1 MLRLIGKSLWNRRG
15 TAMLTVFSIMV
26 SVMLLLGVEQI
37 RKSIRS
43 SFASAVSG
51 TDLIVGARGGSL
63 QLLLYSVFRIG
74 NAPNNLSW
82 ESYEAFRKDP
92 RVRWTIP
99 LSLGDS
105 HRGFRVL
112 GTTPEYFQHFRY
124 GRRQR
129 LRLAEG
135 QVFRQAFDTVLG
147 AEVARKLG
155 YRLSEKIVI
164 AHGTGSTS
172 FLQHEDRPFTVVGI
186 LAPTGTPVDQTVHV
200 SLEGIEAM
208 HLDWES
214 GVPPMEGEALSQDE
228 VLRHNLEPE
237 AITAFLVGLRSRIQA
252 FQLQRDVN
260 TYSEEPLSAILP
272 GATLQELWEL
282 LRVAETG
289 LRVISGFVVLAG
301 LLGMLTAL
309 LAGLNERRRE
319 MAILRSVGAG
329 PGTVSVLLIG
339 EAGLLTL
346 IGVAS
351 GTALL
356 YAVLYAV
363 RPLLSEQLGLFLP
376 LEAPGAL
383 EGVLL
388 SSVFCCGVLIGGLP
402 AWRAYRQSLADG
414 MIIRL

>member
-1 MLRLIGKSLWNRRG
+1 MLTLITQSLWNRRG
-15 TAMLTVFSIMV
+15 TAFLTVFSIAV
-26 SVMLLLGVEQI
+26 SVLLLLGVEQI
-37 RKSIRS
+37 RKSVRS

-74 NAPNNLSW
+74 NATNNLTW
-82 ESYEAFRKDP
+82 ESYQTFQQDP

-99 LSLGDS
+99 FSLGDS

-112 GTTPEYFQHFRY
+112 GTNLDYFRHFRY
-124 GRRQR
+124 GSRQP
-129 LRLAEG
+129 LTFAAG
-135 QVFRQAFDTVLG
+135 KPFAGVFEAVLG

-155 YRLSEKIVI
+155 YELGERLVI

-214 GVPPMEGEALSQDE
+214 GAPPMEGTGLSTEE
-228 VLRHNLEPE
+228 VLQQQLKPQ
-237 AITAFLVGLRSRIQA
+237 AITAFLVGLRSKIQA
-252 FQLQRDVN
+252 FRLQRDIN

-272 GATLQELWEL
+272 GVALRELWEL

-309 LAGLNERRRE
+309 LSGLNERRRE

-329 PGTVSVLLIG
+329 PRTLFGLLMG
-339 EAGLLTL
+339 EAALLTL
-346 IGVAS
+346 AGVVS
-351 GTALL
+351 GTAML
-356 YAVLYAV
+356 YALLGSL
-363 RPLLSEQLGLFLP
+363 RPLLKEQLGLFLP
-376 LEAPGAL
+376 LEPPGLL
-383 EGVLL
+383 EAGLLGGVVLAGVLMGA
-388 SSVFCCGVLIGGLP
+388 VP
-402 AWRAYRQSLADG
+402 ARRAYRQSLADG
-414 MIIRL
+414 MTIRL